1 MSANYPNAYLEKH
14 AFMYAQAIR
23 SFIKT
28 IPPTIGNIEDAK
40 HAARTSGMLGET
52 FIRANESASKHDYLM
67 GIKNC
72 VTEARTSIY
81 WLNLI
86 DSQGNP
92 EIEEKR
98 KQIIKV
104 ATELTNILSRLYNN
118 AAKVRS
124 RA

>member
-1 MSANYPNAYLEKH
+1 MSSKDPNTNLEKH
-14 AFMYAQAIR
+14 AFLYAQAVR

-52 FIRANESASKHDYLM
+52 FIRANESASKHEYML

-92 EIEEKR
+92 EIDEKR
-98 KQIIKV
+98 KQIINV
-104 ATELTNILSRLYNN
+104 ATELTTVLSRLYNN
-118 AAKVRS
+118 AAQVRT